1 MLKLSAC
8 HPNIWS
14 IYLQIGLNSLVCT
27 CLSIP
32 VIHSIEYKL
41 LSILNILWIHL
52 ILTRLLLMNNFRIEK
67 IKKVLIFTLSFI
79 IMRIQINQITAL
91 RLCSSEYLF
100 IFTLLI
106 YVFII
111 YIEIKKII
119 IFQNTFFFR
128 LKNTFFL
135 NIIIIWFV
143 ILFIW
148 IDWTSS
154 IKAIK
159 NLLK

>member
-52 ILTRLLLMNNFRIEK
+52 ILTWLLLMNNFRIEK